1 MRKRK
6 LKKGLAWILACALF
20 MGMTPVNTQAK
31 EQKNSEIVL
40 FNANV
45 ASGGSVTGGAATIEP
60 TAEPKEIVTVTP
72 FSGLWKYYGQKRTF
86 IRDVHYAVS
95 DEKDLPD
102 GVTLTISSETA
113 GKQQFVLKDERSSD
127 EKQKISYQLAKNAP
141 AYEIRAYHTNAVAK
155 TEKDTI
161 NIADRTGL
169 TDDKVEIEAPAGY
182 RISSQAS
189 VDANWADTM
198 SVTLTEGK
206 NEIAYYLAS
215 KQADAT
221 KNAIDTTNKTIT
233 IVADFTAPQ
242 ITSVSCFD
250 SDTDTTSSGLITG
263 NEPGKFYYV
272 VLPKALGEEAEKE
285 SGGMTTKF
293 ILSRVTSHYGI
304 VGYGRVDG
312 AKASNFSFNGLAAET
327 EYVIYSFMTD
337 DAGNVVTEGVALFS
351 GDGGTGFFNYMYNG
365 IVNSSAI
372 EIIAFLMV
380 VGGAFGI
387 MIRTG
392 AIESGLIGLIRK
404 AKGAE
409 KLLIPI
415 LFVLF
420 SLGGAVFGMG
430 EEALP
435 FTMILCPLFV
445 AVGYD
450 SVIAVLV
457 TYVATQIGFGS
468 SWMNPFS
475 VGIAQ
480 GIAGIDVFSGAG
492 FRMVMWVVFTALG
505 CGMTMFYAS
514 KIKKTPTISI
524 AYKTDAYFREQN
536 EKTGIDEGHSFG
548 LGHILVLLTLA
559 ATVVWVV
566 WGVMTQGYYMPEI
579 ATQFFI
585 MGIVSGVIGV
595 IFKLNDMKLNDIA
608 TSFKDG
614 AKDLIGAALV
624 VAMAQGIM
632 QVLGGSDP
640 TTPTVINTI
649 MYNISNALSGVS
661 GAVAAVLMYLFQSV
675 FNFFVVS
682 GTGQA
687 AITMPIMAPLSDLLG
702 VSRQT
707 AVVAFQL
714 GDAFTNLIVP
724 TSGCLIG
731 SLAIA
736 KIEWSNWIKFMW
748 KFLGVLM
755 IGAIIT
761 ILIAVGTGF

>member
-1 MRKRK
+1 MSKK
-6 LKKGLAWILACALF
+6 EGKGLKSFNKGFQVPDTYIIIFLVVVVAALLTF
-20 MGMTPVNTQAK
+20 LVPKGFYETQ
-31 EQKNSEIVL
+31 
-40 FNANV
+40 
-45 ASGGSVTGGAATIEP
+45 
-60 TAEPKEIVTVTP
+60 
-72 FSGLWKYYGQKRTF
+72 
-86 IRDVHYAVS
+86 D
-95 DEKDLPD
+95 
-102 GVTLTISSETA
+102 
-113 GKQQFVLKDERSSD
+113 
-127 EKQKISYQLAKNAP
+127 ISYMINGV
-141 AYEIRAYHTNAVAK
+141 EK
-155 TEKDTI
+155 TRTVIKD
-161 NIADRTGL
+161 G
-169 TDDKVEIEAPAGY
+169 
-182 RISSQAS
+182 SFQ
-189 VDANWADTM
+189 
-198 SVTLTEGK
+198 
-206 NEIAYYLAS
+206 YL
-215 KQADAT
+215 
-221 KNAIDTTNKTIT
+221 
-233 IVADFTAPQ
+233 
-242 ITSVSCFD
+242 
-250 SDTDTTSSGLITG
+250 
-263 NEPGKFYYV
+263 
-272 VLPKALGEEAEKE
+272 
-285 SGGMTTKF
+285 
-293 ILSRVTSHYGI
+293 
-304 VGYGRVDG
+304 
-312 AKASNFSFNGLAAET
+312 
-327 EYVIYSFMTD
+327 TD

-404 AKGAE
+404 AEGAE

-514 KIKKTPTISI
+514 KVKKAPTISI
-524 AYKTDAYFREQN
+524 AYETDAYFREQN

-559 ATVVWVV
+559 ATVVWVI

-595 IFKLNDMKLNDIA
+595 IFKLNDMRLNDIA

-649 MYNISNALSGVS
+649 MTRLIATCH
-661 GAVAAVLMYLFQSV
+661 AAVGCIYDCSHFKSCNITLPDRKIRMNLPDISQCNNPFLLIFFRKVCILNLQKCRI
-675 FNFFVVS
+675 NFLRHS
-682 GTGQA
+682 Y
-687 AITMPIMAPLSDLLG
+687 IHKRS
-702 VSRQT
+702 
-707 AVVAFQL
+707 
-714 GDAFTNLIVP
+714 
-724 TSGCLIG
+724 
-731 SLAIA
+731 
-736 KIEWSNWIKFMW
+736 E
-748 KFLGVLM
+748 
-755 IGAIIT
+755 
-761 ILIAVGTGF
+761 

>member
-1 MRKRK
+1 MSKK
-6 LKKGLAWILACALF
+6 EGKGLKSFNKGFQVPDTYIIIFLVVVVAALLTF
-20 MGMTPVNTQAK
+20 LVPKGFYETQ
-31 EQKNSEIVL
+31 
-40 FNANV
+40 
-45 ASGGSVTGGAATIEP
+45 
-60 TAEPKEIVTVTP
+60 
-72 FSGLWKYYGQKRTF
+72 
-86 IRDVHYAVS
+86 D
-95 DEKDLPD
+95 
-102 GVTLTISSETA
+102 
-113 GKQQFVLKDERSSD
+113 
-127 EKQKISYQLAKNAP
+127 ISYMINGV
-141 AYEIRAYHTNAVAK
+141 EK
-155 TEKDTI
+155 TRTVIKD
-161 NIADRTGL
+161 G
-169 TDDKVEIEAPAGY
+169 
-182 RISSQAS
+182 SFQ
-189 VDANWADTM
+189 
-198 SVTLTEGK
+198 
-206 NEIAYYLAS
+206 YL
-215 KQADAT
+215 
-221 KNAIDTTNKTIT
+221 
-233 IVADFTAPQ
+233 
-242 ITSVSCFD
+242 
-250 SDTDTTSSGLITG
+250 
-263 NEPGKFYYV
+263 
-272 VLPKALGEEAEKE
+272 
-285 SGGMTTKF
+285 
-293 ILSRVTSHYGI
+293 
-304 VGYGRVDG
+304 
-312 AKASNFSFNGLAAET
+312 
-327 EYVIYSFMTD
+327 TD

-365 IVNSSAI
+365 IVSSSAI

-409 KLLIPI
+409 N
-415 LFVLF
+415 
-420 SLGGAVFGMG
+420 
-430 EEALP
+430 P

-761 ILIAVGTGF
+761 ILIAVGIGF